1 MDHADGGHVD
11 HDLGGPG
18 DVVRRWVHD
27 LKNAHDPEAAP
38 EIVSPDFTNYTPAPT
53 ALFREGENLFAVM
66 RTALPDLHVE
76 IEDQVV
82 EGDRARG
89 KVATRQTFS
98 GTFTGT
104 FRGRPGTGRRVEW
117 NVIDIVT
124 VVDGRITDH
133 WAVADNLPLLAAL
146 TEEQP

>member
-18 DVVRRWVHD
+18 DVVRRW
-27 LKNAHDPEAAP
+27 
-38 EIVSPDFTNYTPAPT
+38 
-53 ALFREGENLFAVM
+53 
-66 RTALPDLHVE
+66 
-76 IEDQVV
+76 
-82 EGDRARG
+82 
-89 KVATRQTFS
+89 
-98 GTFTGT
+98 
-104 FRGRPGTGRRVEW
+104 RGRPGTGRRVEW